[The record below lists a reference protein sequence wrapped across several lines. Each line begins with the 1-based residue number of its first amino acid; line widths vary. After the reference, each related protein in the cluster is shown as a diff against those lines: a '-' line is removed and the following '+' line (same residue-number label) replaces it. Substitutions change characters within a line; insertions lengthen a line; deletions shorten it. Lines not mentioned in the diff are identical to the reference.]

1 MIQNIGEAY
10 FIGERNGDENPYGM
24 IRAITGDGGIF
35 EGQLDQSGN
44 PEGWARYINSA
55 GEC

>member
-1 MIQNIGEAY
+1 
-10 FIGERNGDENPYGM
+10 M
-24 IRAITGDGGIF
+24 IRAITRDGGIF

-55 GEC
+55 GECLIG